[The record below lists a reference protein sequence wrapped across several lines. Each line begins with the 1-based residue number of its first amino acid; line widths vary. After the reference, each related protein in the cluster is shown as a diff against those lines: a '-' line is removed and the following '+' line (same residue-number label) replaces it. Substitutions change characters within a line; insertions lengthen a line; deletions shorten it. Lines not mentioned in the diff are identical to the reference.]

1 MYIKIIKISII
12 IIFLILILIFFI
24 PNKDSF
30 KNLEKFITIDNYNIK
45 IEKLNNAIN
54 NWDKNKDKIPKI
66 IHQIWMDNK
75 NELNI
80 NPYMPEK
87 YSVFSNGW
95 GDNNKDYTQIIW
107 NGYEMDKFIRENY
120 NNYYE
125 LYKKFPR
132 WIYRCDMFRYIILN
146 KYGGVYL
153 DMDFVCIKSLPIW
166 QHKVILF
173 SDCKPDIVFCG
184 VNNCIL
190 VSEPNNIFWI
200 NVLNE
205 IDKRF
210 KENPD
215 RDLVEITGPNLLN
228 DIQKTNDIYIEK
240 NPCYFFNHHYNDR
253 DKNKKPEVNNCS
265 IGYHLWDFTWKNDN
279 IDTKYNNSISE
290 INTND
295 YDIIMIGGGLY
306 GLLFANL
313 ISKNKKV
320 LILEAGGIELKKH
333 IASLDQS
340 FVKTNYDEGI
350 WEMSH
355 NKLFLEKKQ
364 TPDPYALGGKSPYWG
379 GWATIPSINDISDQ
393 NKDFIDNFIKY
404 YNKCKKVLN
413 LNIIKKVN
421 WIDEKFKKYNQE
433 AYLSIID
440 NVPFCQITETLTNK
454 NIKVITNCKTINLIY
469 KDNNIKGIFTTN
481 GYLDCQNNN
490 VILSSGTYNNI
501 NILLNSNTTH
511 LINKNVGRNFI
522 DHVFSRIKIRIKK
535 NNNIKKEKFFLKPFQ
550 FCYVQCYFDN
560 NDYEEYLY
568 MTIDGFVSVTENY
581 DKRFFTKGLQNKN
594 NDGSYIVNLQYI
606 LNDTD
611 LLRWDM
617 VDNFIDDFINSIP
630 EVEYYLND
638 TYQKIIFKDIET
650 QKEIWNKRR
659 QPLLSSYHDSG
670 GLSYGKVVDINS
682 KVKNINNLFI
692 VGPSV
697 LPTINGCSPVI
708 LTTCMLLNLHDHLV
722 NKIKNKNYRLL
733 TVDINKDNEW
743 IMDGNNKFEWI
754 DDSLNLYYSKSTIE
768 KYNNYDWSIY
778 WLNKELP
785 KSYKITLQVKNL
797 TFENNSG
804 IFLNF
809 ERPIIIKNFKDLVEN
824 SIEVQ
829 LLNTNDPYEE
839 KTGKMY
845 GRISEYYKAPPVNNS
860 YNIEISLVEDLLM
873 VFFDNKLVSYAP
885 YTIKNTLSKFFGLQI
900 HEGGD
905 NKITFSNIKIT
916 NLDI

>member
-1 MYIKIIKISII
+1 
-12 IIFLILILIFFI
+12 
-24 PNKDSF
+24 
-30 KNLEKFITIDNYNIK
+30 
-45 IEKLNNAIN
+45 
-54 NWDKNKDKIPKI
+54 
-66 IHQIWMDNK
+66 
-75 NELNI
+75 
-80 NPYMPEK
+80 
-87 YSVFSNGW
+87 
-95 GDNNKDYTQIIW
+95 
-107 NGYEMDKFIRENY
+107 
-120 NNYYE
+120 
-125 LYKKFPR
+125 
-132 WIYRCDMFRYIILN
+132 
-146 KYGGVYL
+146 
-153 DMDFVCIKSLPIW
+153 
-166 QHKVILF
+166 
-173 SDCKPDIVFCG
+173 
-184 VNNCIL
+184 
-190 VSEPNNIFWI
+190 
-200 NVLNE
+200 
-205 IDKRF
+205 
-210 KENPD
+210 
-215 RDLVEITGPNLLN
+215 
-228 DIQKTNDIYIEK
+228 
-240 NPCYFFNHHYNDR
+240 
-253 DKNKKPEVNNCS
+253 
-265 IGYHLWDFTWKNDN
+265 
-279 IDTKYNNSISE
+279 
-290 INTND
+290 
-295 YDIIMIGGGLY
+295 
-306 GLLFANL
+306 
-313 ISKNKKV
+313 
-320 LILEAGGIELKKH
+320 
-333 IASLDQS
+333 
-340 FVKTNYDEGI
+340 
-350 WEMSH
+350 
-355 NKLFLEKKQ
+355 
-364 TPDPYALGGKSPYWG
+364 
-379 GWATIPSINDISDQ
+379 
-393 NKDFIDNFIKY
+393 
-404 YNKCKKVLN
+404 
-413 LNIIKKVN
+413 
-421 WIDEKFKKYNQE
+421 
-433 AYLSIID
+433 
-440 NVPFCQITETLTNK
+440 
-454 NIKVITNCKTINLIY
+454 
-469 KDNNIKGIFTTN
+469 
-481 GYLDCQNNN
+481 
-490 VILSSGTYNNI
+490 
-501 NILLNSNTTH
+501 
-511 LINKNVGRNFI
+511 
-522 DHVFSRIKIRIKK
+522 
-535 NNNIKKEKFFLKPFQ
+535 
-550 FCYVQCYFDN
+550 
-560 NDYEEYLY
+560 